1 MFPALLGSVVVP
13 ILTDFIKTSAPSISR
28 KVFGVSVDEQIK
40 MNEADIERLKA
51 LATLDTP
58 GGTPSQWVV
67 DLRAS
72 FRYIAAAAL
81 ILSGVGLAI
90 LGLYAKSPETLAI
103 GIDLASSPF
112 GFIFGERLVL
122 SYKANG
128 K

>member
-1 MFPALLGSVVVP
+1 MLLTLLSSIAVP
-13 ILTDFIKTSAPSISR
+13 IFTDFIKTAAPSISR
-28 KVFGVSVDEQIK
+28 KMFGVSVDEQIK
-40 MNEADIERLKA
+40 INEADVERLKA

-81 ILSGVGLAI
+81 ILSGVGIGVLGIYTKSAEILAV
-90 LGLYAKSPETLAI
+90 

-122 SYKANG
+122 SYKAGG

>member
-1 MFPALLGSVVVP
+1 VFPALLGSVVVP

-81 ILSGVGLAI
+81 ILSG
-90 LGLYAKSPETLAI
+90 
-103 GIDLASSPF
+103 IDLASSPF